1 MGTEPSRVV
10 LLLFSSSSSA
20 LLLLLSPTVVL
31 FGRLGSFSNCFGGKV
46 GVIVTV
52 LPAVVTIEERR
63 GDSDL
68 EGGTNLQEFLLEDVT
83 GQVVRSTGFSLAF
96 DDIVDFEQND
106 ATSFV
111 ADRTAVEGNE
121 TNLSLRL

>member
-10 LLLFSSSSSA
+10 LLLFSSSSPV
-20 LLLLLSPTVVL
+20 LLLLVSPTVVL
-31 FGRLGSFSNCFGGKV
+31 FGRLGSLSNCFGGAV

-63 GDSDL
+63 GNNEL
-68 EGGTNLQEFLLEDVT
+68 EGGTDLQDFLLEDLT
-83 GQVVRSTGFSLAF
+83 GQVVRSTGFSLAL
-96 DDIVDFEQND
+96 DDTVDFEQND

-121 TNLSLRL
+121 ATLSLLL